1 MKPTHKKVIVLPLF
15 KCTPNGLSLSDE
27 KREWV
32 KTSQG
37 LCFYAVKLS

>member
-27 KREWV
+27 KRGGFNWPYISVE
-32 KTSQG
+32 
-37 LCFYAVKLS
+37 FP